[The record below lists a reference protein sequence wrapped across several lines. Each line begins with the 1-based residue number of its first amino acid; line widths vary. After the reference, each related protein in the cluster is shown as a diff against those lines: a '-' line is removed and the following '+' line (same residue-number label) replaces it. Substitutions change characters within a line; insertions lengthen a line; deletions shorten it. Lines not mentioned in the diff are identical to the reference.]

1 MSIIQHCAGGTRMSE
16 LITSKYHI
24 TQKLHLLE
32 FSMSFSLN
40 SSLNSENTKL
50 FSLRYAYY
58 DDVGDLELV
67 KGYNSVVLEGVGEGN
82 VVLREGR
89 PRGVDFDQGAS
100 IIINDDIDKASHAK
114 IFSSYSRRSFNSTV
128 TVLGITVSYF
138 KAKWKVRPRARFILA
153 CIVFNISDIMTPV
166 SIR

>member
-1 MSIIQHCAGGTRMSE
+1 
-16 LITSKYHI
+16 
-24 TQKLHLLE
+24 
-32 FSMSFSLN
+32 MSFSLN

-67 KGYNSVVLEGVGEGN
+67 KGYNSVVLQGAGEKN
-82 VVLREGR
+82 VVLREGW
-89 PRGVDFDQGAS
+89 PRGVNFDQGAS
-100 IIINDDIDKASHAK
+100 EIINDDIAKASHGK
-114 IFSSYSRRSFNSTV
+114 ILSSYSRHSFNRTD
-128 TVLGITVSYF
+128 TILGITVSYF